1 MWNMDQSTL
10 TGRLLVAAPLLQE
23 DSFRRSVVFVVDD
36 ADDGALGVILNRP
49 LDAAV
54 GEVAE
59 AWGSYASEPAVMFSG
74 GPVGEDSGIALGS
87 VGPGGEPPGW
97 APLEGVAP
105 GLEGL
110 GVVDLDGPPEVLGG
124 ALAAFRLFVGYAGW
138 SSGQLAEEI
147 GEGAW
152 HVVDALPGDL
162 FTNVPE
168 RLWSRVLRRQG
179 GDLALLST
187 YPDDPGLN

>member
-1 MWNMDQSTL
+1 MDQSTL

-36 ADDGALGVILNRP
+36 AEDGTLGVILNRP
-49 LDAAV
+49 LDTAV

-59 AWGSYASEPAVMFSG
+59 AWSTYASEPAVMFSG
-74 GPVGEDSGIALGS
+74 GPVGEDSGIALGTA
-87 VGPGGEPPGW
+87 GPGDEPPGW
-97 APLEGVAP
+97 APLEGTAP
-105 GLEGL
+105 SLDGL
-110 GVVDLDGPPEVLGG
+110 GVVDLDAPPEVLGG
-124 ALAAFRLFVGYAGW
+124 ALDSFRLFIGYAGW
-138 SSGQLAEEI
+138 SSGQLSEEI

-162 FTNVPE
+162 FTTVPE

-187 YPDDPGLN
+187 YPDDPSLN